1 MFDHSILSKNGFG
14 GGMASA
20 IGLRVKLATTILAFL
35 FLAVTQGI
43 AQLSSQGT
51 EFPFQLREGLIWI
64 QVSVPQ
70 CGKTLNF
77 MLDSGAEVSVVDL
90 RVAQSLGLKWGNLV
104 SVRGVKSSV
113 NGYWPEHLSAQLGD
127 ISLPKDFLAVNLSD
141 LSKACKCGVDGLLG
155 ADFFKG
161 RIVQIDFQKQKIRL
175 LKSANPGAHE
185 ESIPLQV
192 RSSGMLVKIQVNN
205 GKAQKVRLD
214 TGCASPLQWVSS
226 KAPSEPYARQIAVGM
241 TEVSIPLIRTSV
253 RIGESEFTSVPTG
266 LQDHQIF
273 AGEAGLVGTPLL
285 SRFAVVTVDT
295 LAKRLLLRR
304 Y

>member
-43 AQLSSQGT
+43 AQLSSQAT

-113 NGYWPEHLSAQLGD
+113 NGYWPEHLSA
-127 ISLPKDFLAVNLSD
+127 
-141 LSKACKCGVDGLLG
+141 CLL
-155 ADFFKG
+155 
-161 RIVQIDFQKQKIRL
+161 
-175 LKSANPGAHE
+175 
-185 ESIPLQV
+185 
-192 RSSGMLVKIQVNN
+192 
-205 GKAQKVRLD
+205 
-214 TGCASPLQWVSS
+214 
-226 KAPSEPYARQIAVGM
+226 Y
-241 TEVSIPLIRTSV
+241 TSRCV
-253 RIGESEFTSVPTG
+253 
-266 LQDHQIF
+266 
-273 AGEAGLVGTPLL
+273 
-285 SRFAVVTVDT
+285 
-295 LAKRLLLRR
+295 
-304 Y
+304 